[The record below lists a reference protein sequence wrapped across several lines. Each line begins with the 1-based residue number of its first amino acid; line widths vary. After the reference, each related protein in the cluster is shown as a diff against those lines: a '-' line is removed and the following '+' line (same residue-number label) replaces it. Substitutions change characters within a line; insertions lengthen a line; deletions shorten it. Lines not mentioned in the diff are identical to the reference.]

1 MPAALQ
7 VAQISTINR
16 SSQVS
21 LFKYV
26 RHLKVLAL
34 MGSFACVWHEKH
46 TLEKK
51 WQYYNRFYPEPTQ
64 LQRSLVTEAQMY
76 REREAMGVKEESI
89 QDKAHIDPDT
99 QKRYE

>member
-1 MPAALQ
+1 MRQ
-7 VAQISTINR
+7 
-16 SSQVS
+16 
-21 LFKYV
+21 
-26 RHLKVLAL
+26 LKVLAF
-34 MGSFACVWHEKH
+34 MGTFACFWHEKL

-51 WQYYNRFYPEPTQ
+51 WNFYNRFYPEPTQ

-89 QDKAHIDPDT
+89 QEKAHIDPDT